1 MTYSQP
7 QQSQYRPNRT
17 ALWVNDRKS
26 AANQPD
32 YKGNLELSY
41 ALVQE
46 LLAAFNAGQYTQ
58 DRGGQPC
65 IKLDIA
71 LYGQQVTPG
80 DKKPVLSGQLST
92 LADTQRGAAARQ
104 QAAQQYGQGQAPTPM
119 PQQMPQQPQYAQPQ
133 PQQQPQPAPAPPQP
147 APGQLYGSQPQYG
160 HPQPMQPSPQQ
171 PQAPEGWAGLVWSA
185 LAGAAP
191 QQPQA
196 PEGWPAHVP
205 VPAGFAAPQQPA
217 PQPPFPPQQPYRH
230 DQPTPVAPP
239 APAQPIPGAIHGQP
253 PAPVLPAN
261 F

>member
-26 AANQPD
+26 TANQPD

-65 IKLDIA
+65 VKLDIA
-71 LYGQQVTPG
+71 LYAQQVAPG
-80 DKKPVLSGQLST
+80 DKKPILSGQLST
-92 LADTQRGAAARQ
+92 LAETQRGAAARQ

-119 PQQMPQQPQYAQPQ
+119 PQQMPQQPQYVQPQ
-133 PQQQPQPAPAPPQP
+133 PQQQPQWPQQPQPQPQPAPAPLQP
-147 APGQLYGSQPQYG
+147 ATGQLYGSQPQYG
-160 HPQPMQPSPQQ
+160 HPQPMQPQPQPQQ
-171 PQAPEGWAGLVWSA
+171 
-185 LAGAAP
+185 P

-205 VPAGFAAPQQPA
+205 APAGFAPPQQPA
-217 PQPPFPPQQPYRH
+217 
-230 DQPTPVAPP
+230 APP
-239 APAQPIPGAIHGQP
+239 APAPPMPGAIHGQP

>member
-1 MTYSQP
+1 VIPSQP
-7 QQSQYRPNRT
+7 QQQAQYRPNRT

-71 LYGQQVTPG
+71 LYAQQVTPG
-80 DKKPVLSGQLST
+80 DKKPILSGQLST
-92 LADTQRGAAARQ
+92 LGETQHSAAARQ
-104 QAAQQYGQGQAPTPM
+104 QAAQQYQQAQAP
-119 PQQMPQQPQYAQPQ
+119 QMPQYQAEAAPQYVQPQ
-133 PQQQPQPAPAPPQP
+133 PQQQPQCPQQPQPQPQPAPAQPQP

-160 HPQPMQPSPQQ
+160 SPQPMQPQ
-171 PQAPEGWAGLVWSA
+171 
-185 LAGAAP
+185 
-191 QQPQA
+191 QA

-205 VPAGFAAPQQPA
+205 VPAGFAAPQP
-217 PQPPFPPQQPYRH
+217 
-230 DQPTPVAPP
+230 PVAPP
-239 APAQPIPGAIHGQP
+239 APVQPMPGAIHGQQRDMVLTNP
-253 PAPVLPAN
+253 DGSRPAPQYLPPG

>member
-1 MTYSQP
+1 MTFSQP
-7 QQSQYRPNRT
+7 QQPQYRPNRT

-46 LLAAFNAGQYTQ
+46 LLAAFNAGQYQQ
-58 DRGGQPC
+58 DGGGQPC
-65 IKLDIA
+65 IKLDLA
-71 LYGQQVTPG
+71 LYAQQGGVSASG
-80 DKKPVLSGQLST
+80 KNKPILSGQLST
-92 LADTQRGAAARQ
+92 LAETQRGAAARQ
-104 QAAQQYGQGQAPTPM
+104 QAAQQYAQGQAPTPM
-119 PQQMPQQPQYAQPQ
+119 PQQIPQQPQYVQPQ
-133 PQQQPQPAPAPPQP
+133 PQQQPQWPQQPQPQPQPAPASPQQ

-160 HPQPMQPSPQQ
+160 HPQPMQAPS
-171 PQAPEGWAGLVWSA
+171 
-185 LAGAAP
+185 

-205 VPAGFAAPQQPA
+205 VPAGFAAPQ
-217 PQPPFPPQQPYRH
+217 PP
-230 DQPTPVAPP
+230 TAPP

>member
-17 ALWVNDRKS
+17 ALWVNDRKN

-92 LADTQRGAAARQ
+92 LAETQRGAAARQ
-104 QAAQQYGQGQAPTPM
+104 QAAQQYQQAQAP
-119 PQQMPQQPQYAQPQ
+119 QMPQYQAEAAPQYVQPQ
-133 PQQQPQPAPAPPQP
+133 PQQQPQWPQPAPAQPQSVYPSPFQPQP
-147 APGQLYGSQPQYG
+147 APGHPGQLYGSQPQYG
-160 HPQPMQPSPQQ
+160 HPQPMQAQPQQ
-171 PQAPEGWAGLVWSA
+171 
-185 LAGAAP
+185 P

-205 VPAGFAAPQQPA
+205 APAGFAAPQQPM
-217 PQPPFPPQQPYRH
+217 
-230 DQPTPVAPP
+230 APP

-253 PAPVLPAN
+253 PAPVLPAK

>member
-17 ALWVNDRKS
+17 ALWVNDRKN

-65 IKLDIA
+65 VKLDIA
-71 LYGQQVTPG
+71 LYAQQVAPG
-80 DKKPVLSGQLST
+80 DKKPILSGQLST

-104 QAAQQYGQGQAPTPM
+104 QAAQQYQQAQAP
-119 PQQMPQQPQYAQPQ
+119 QYVQPQ
-133 PQQQPQPAPAPPQP
+133 PQRRPQWPQQPPPQPQPAPTPPQP
-147 APGQLYGSQPQYG
+147 APGSATGY
-160 HPQPMQPSPQQ
+160 
-171 PQAPEGWAGLVWSA
+171 QAPFGQYQ
-185 LAGAAP
+185 P

-205 VPAGFAAPQQPA
+205 VPAGFAPPQQPA
-217 PQPPFPPQQPYRH
+217 
-230 DQPTPVAPP
+230 APP
-239 APAQPIPGAIHGQP
+239 APAAPMPGAIHGQP
-253 PAPVLPAN
+253 PAPVLPAD

>member
-7 QQSQYRPNRT
+7 QQPQYRPNRT

-71 LYGQQVTPG
+71 LYAQQVAPG
-80 DKKPVLSGQLST
+80 DKKPILSGQLST

-119 PQQMPQQPQYAQPQ
+119 PQQVPQQSQHVQPQ
-133 PQQQPQPAPAPPQP
+133 PQQQPQ
-147 APGQLYGSQPQYG
+147 
-160 HPQPMQPSPQQ
+160 
-171 PQAPEGWAGLVWSA
+171 A
-185 LAGAAP
+185 L
-191 QQPQA
+191 
-196 PEGWPAHVP
+196 EGWPAHVP
-205 VPAGFAAPQQPA
+205 VPAGFVAPQQPM
-217 PQPPFPPQQPYRH
+217 
-230 DQPTPVAPP
+230 APP

>member
-17 ALWVNDRKS
+17 ALWVNDRKN

-46 LLAAFNAGQYTQ
+46 LLAAFNAGQYQQ

-71 LYGQQVTPG
+71 LYAQQVAPG
-80 DKKPVLSGQLST
+80 DKKPILSGQLST
-92 LADTQRGAAARQ
+92 LGETQYSAAARQ
-104 QAAQQYGQGQAPTPM
+104 QAAQQYQQAQAQAPM
-119 PQQMPQQPQYAQPQ
+119 PQQIP
-133 PQQQPQPAPAPPQP
+133 QQPQPAPAPPQP

-160 HPQPMQPSPQQ
+160 HPQPMQPQ
-171 PQAPEGWAGLVWSA
+171 
-185 LAGAAP
+185 P

-205 VPAGFAAPQQPA
+205 APAGFAAPQQPM
-217 PQPPFPPQQPYRH
+217 
-230 DQPTPVAPP
+230 APP
-239 APAQPIPGAIHGQP
+239 APAQPIPGAIHGQAVTP
-253 PAPVLPAN
+253 VTVTVLPPG

>member
-1 MTYSQP
+1 MTFPQP
-7 QQSQYRPNRT
+7 QQPQYRPNRT

-46 LLAAFNAGQYTQ
+46 LQAAFNAGQYTQ

-71 LYGQQVTPG
+71 LYAQQVAPG

-104 QAAQQYGQGQAPTPM
+104 QAAQQYVQGQAPTPM
-119 PQQMPQQPQYAQPQ
+119 PQQVPQQPQYVQPQ
-133 PQQQPQPAPAPPQP
+133 PHQQPQWPQPQPQPAPAPPQP

-160 HPQPMQPSPQQ
+160 HPQPMQAPS
-171 PQAPEGWAGLVWSA
+171 
-185 LAGAAP
+185 

-205 VPAGFAAPQQPA
+205 APAGFAAPQQPM
-217 PQPPFPPQQPYRH
+217 
-230 DQPTPVAPP
+230 APP